1 MVQTDISQL
10 SAETSEWR
18 QILRN
23 YRAEFNECKKLL
35 LDNCKQN
42 LSKDHLQQVEHF
54 HNQFH
59 IQLIN
64 IHDLK
69 QSIKNHDR
77 KIQLQSSPGIED
89 SNETFTEHERLLDD
103 FINQEVTLQELRD
116 DFKKFIST
124 ING

>member
-23 YRAEFNECKKLL
+23 YREEFSKCKKILL
-35 LDNCKQN
+35 ETCKQN
-42 LSKDHLQQVEHF
+42 LSKEHLQQVERF

-69 QSIKNHDR
+69 QSIKNHER
-77 KIQLQSSPGIED
+77 KIQLQSSGIEHA
-89 SNETFTEHERLLDD
+89 NETFAEHEGLLDD
-103 FINQEVTLQELRD
+103 FINLETTLQELRD
-116 DFKKFIST
+116 DFRNFISST
-124 ING
+124 NC